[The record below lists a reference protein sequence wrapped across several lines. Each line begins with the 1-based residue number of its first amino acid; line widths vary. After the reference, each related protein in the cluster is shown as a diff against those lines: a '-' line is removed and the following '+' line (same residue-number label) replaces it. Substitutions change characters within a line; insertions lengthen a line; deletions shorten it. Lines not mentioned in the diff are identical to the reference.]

1 MQGCP
6 EQGQGVKPPKMGC
19 CQVEGCM
26 ELSPALQGEARNRP
40 LAQACS
46 KLKTLYLNSLPFP
59 FFPAWSDPAASPG
72 PGAGP
77 STRTAGTGESSPEPL
92 ARGFC
97 TPQSGP
103 RAPCAP
109 HPRAAPP
116 LSPSSG
122 ATEGLHMAEPS
133 SGTTEQRSPRSAFGV
148 SPQGGEHGAPQVPSR
163 PAGCC
168 CHLRLPKIDFLLGF
182 FSPTLSPMRSRAF
195 SSSSCCWMVPSDLF
209 SSFPRASAPAAGF
222 RRSFSL
228 ITCPG
233 SRGAQHPHGHTLGLG
248 MGDSL
253 SC

>member
-148 SPQGGEHGAPQVPSR
+148 SPQGGEHGAPPSPF
-163 PAGCC
+163 PAC
-168 CHLRLPKIDFLLGF
+168 RVLL
-182 FSPTLSPMRSRAF
+182 
-195 SSSSCCWMVPSDLF
+195 
-209 SSFPRASAPAAGF
+209 SFASAEDRLLAGVLLTHAQPDEEP
-222 RRSFSL
+222 SL
-228 ITCPG
+228 FVLLLLLDGPVGFVLQLPPG
-233 SRGAQHPHGHTLGLG
+233 LRACRWLQAQLLLDHLSRESGGSAPPRPHPGPWHG
-248 MGDSL
+248 
-253 SC
+253 